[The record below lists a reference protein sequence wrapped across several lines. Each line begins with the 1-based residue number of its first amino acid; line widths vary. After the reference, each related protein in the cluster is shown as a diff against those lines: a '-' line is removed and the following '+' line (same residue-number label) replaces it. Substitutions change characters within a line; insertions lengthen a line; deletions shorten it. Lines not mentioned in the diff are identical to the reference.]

1 MAEIVSLTVS
11 EWIVYEIE
19 QAGEPYMARG
29 LERFWERGHIEDIH
43 ALLQIYCSNS
53 RPLLYYDFW

>member
-29 LERFWERGHIEDIH
+29 LERFWERGGVEDIRE
-43 ALLQIYCSNS
+43 LLHITCSNS
-53 RPLLYYDFW
+53 RPFRYNFW